1 MRALAALALLALV
14 GCVDHT
20 RGAVVQ
26 FNIGRD
32 ALSRSAIGDTDAPG
46 THYALYAFL
55 GGGPVPIARFKVLDN
70 IVDCFATA
78 ELNSSV
84 RLVQRFDEANESPR
98 TVCDDARRYG
108 ALDTVDLA
116 AGQLVGGIRIATGI
130 DLTDAERVII
140 TREHDTLDRPIP
152 DRDPPPGEPVLVAD
166 VAYEVAPYDEDCA
179 DEAPTPR
186 RGVLRGV
193 FVPASA
199 TATCAGRAG
208 VIAIVPAG
216 DWTFF

>member
-1 MRALAALALLALV
+1 MRALLALALLALA

-32 ALSRSAIGDTDAPG
+32 ALPRSVLGDADTAG

-70 IVDCFATA
+70 IADCFATA

-84 RLVQRFDEANESPR
+84 RLVQRFGAVDDDPR

-108 ALDTVDLA
+108 ALDTLDLA

-130 DLTDAERVII
+130 DLRDAERVII
-140 TREHDTLDRPIP
+140 TREDDIIDRPIA

-166 VAYEVAPYDEDCA
+166 VADEVAPYDEACA
-179 DEAPTPR
+179 DEATPR

-199 TATCAGRAG
+199 TTTCAGRAG
-208 VIAIVPAG
+208 VIAIVPAV
-216 DWTFF
+216 DETFF